1 MCLGN
6 TGQTPLAQRLMMP
19 GDTFIIFYKAIDGN
33 YCVTLDIR
41 THPGLQSKKSI
52 IAPID
57 FASCL
62 SPNSELIILMQVSA
76 LQSQNKAK
84 QYKSDEIL
92 IKQYTFL
99 QLRMGLC
106 VLKCVKSGTL

>member
-1 MCLGN
+1 
-6 TGQTPLAQRLMMP
+6 
-19 GDTFIIFYKAIDGN
+19 
-33 YCVTLDIR
+33 
-41 THPGLQSKKSI
+41 
-52 IAPID
+52 
-57 FASCL
+57 
-62 SPNSELIILMQVSA
+62 MQVSA

-106 VLKCVKSGTL
+106 VLKCVKSGTLWTVAGQLWQANCGTFP